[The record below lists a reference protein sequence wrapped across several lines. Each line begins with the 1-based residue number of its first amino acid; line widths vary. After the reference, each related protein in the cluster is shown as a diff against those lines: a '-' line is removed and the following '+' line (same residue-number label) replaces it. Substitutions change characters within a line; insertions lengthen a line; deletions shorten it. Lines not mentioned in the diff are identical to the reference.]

1 MFVIVQLL
9 SMDKVTDQHYINLV
23 IEGDTNA
30 FAALVDRYK
39 DMIFTLSLKMLQNRE
54 EAEEAAQDTFI
65 KTYKSLNRFKGD
77 SKFST
82 WIYKITYNNC
92 LDRLKKQK
100 RNRPVVAIDEFTEH
114 QVKSLM
120 NVLETIEE
128 NERKEMIKNCLDLLP
143 AEESF
148 LLTLYYFNE
157 NSLKEIS
164 SIIGI
169 NENNVKIKL
178 FRSRKKLAGI
188 LKIKLEPEIIDQYE
202 KHGR

>member
-1 MFVIVQLL
+1 ME
-9 SMDKVTDQHYINLV
+9 KVNDQHYINLV
-23 IEGDTNA
+23 IDGDTNA
-30 FAALVDRYK
+30 FSVLVDNYK
-39 DMIFTLSLKMLQNRE
+39 RMVFSLSFKMLQDRE

-65 KTYKSLNRFKGD
+65 KIYKSLSSFKGG

-82 WIYKITYNNC
+82 WVYKITYNNC

-100 RNRPVVAIDEFTEH
+100 RSRHIVSINEFTEH
-114 QVKSLM
+114 EVISLM
-120 NVLETIEE
+120 NVLDTIEE
-128 NERKEMIKNCLDLLP
+128 RERKLKIQDCLNLLT

-157 NSLKEIS
+157 NSLKEIAE
-164 SIIGI
+164 IIGA

-188 LKIKLEPEIIDQYE
+188 LKTKLEPELINQYE
-202 KHGR
+202 K

>member
-1 MFVIVQLL
+1 
-9 SMDKVTDQHYINLV
+9 MDKVTDQHYINLA

-39 DMIFTLSLKMLQNRE
+39 DMVFTLSLKMLQNRE

>member
-1 MFVIVQLL
+1 
-9 SMDKVTDQHYINLV
+9 MDKLNDQHYINLV
-23 IEGDTNA
+23 MNGDTNA
-30 FAALVDRYK
+30 FAALVDRHK
-39 DMIFTLSLKMLQNRE
+39 DFVFTLSLKILQNRE

-65 KTYKSLNRFKGD
+65 KIYKSLNRFKGE

-100 RNRPVVAIDEFTEH
+100 RNRPVVAINEYTEH
-114 QVKSLM
+114 EVKSLM
-120 NVLETIEE
+120 NVLDTIEE
-128 NERKEMIKNCLDLLP
+128 NERKQMIKSCLDLLP

-164 SIIGI
+164 LIMGI
-169 NENNVKIKL
+169 TENNVKIKL
-178 FRSRKKLAGI
+178 YRSRKKLTGI
-188 LKIKLEPEIIDQYE
+188 LKTKLEPEIIDQYE
-202 KHGR
+202 KQGR

>member
-1 MFVIVQLL
+1 
-9 SMDKVTDQHYINLV
+9 MDKINDQHYINLV
-23 IEGDTNA
+23 IDGETNA
-30 FAALVDRYK
+30 FATLVDRYK
-39 DMIFTLSLKMLQNRE
+39 AMVFSLSFKILQHRE

-65 KTYKSLNRFKGD
+65 KIYKSLGRFNGD

-82 WIYKITYNNC
+82 WVYKITYNNC

-100 RNRPVVAIDEFTEH
+100 RNRTVVAINEFTEH
-114 QVKSLM
+114 EVKSLM
-120 NVLETIEE
+120 NVLDTIEE
-128 NERKEMIKNCLDLLP
+128 SERKKMIQDCLNLLP

-164 SIIGI
+164 EIMGI
-169 NENNVKIKL
+169 NDNNVKIKL

-188 LKIKLEPEIIDQYE
+188 LKAKLEPEIINQYE
-202 KHGR
+202 KQGR

>member
-1 MFVIVQLL
+1 
-9 SMDKVTDQHYINLV
+9 MDKLNDQHYINLV
-23 IEGDTNA
+23 MNGDTNA
-30 FAALVDRYK
+30 FAALVDRHK
-39 DMIFTLSLKMLQNRE
+39 DFVFTLSLKILQNRE

-65 KTYKSLNRFKGD
+65 KIYKSLNRFKGE

-100 RNRPVVAIDEFTEH
+100 RKRPVVAINEYTEH
-114 QVKSLM
+114 EVKSLM
-120 NVLETIEE
+120 NVLDTIEE
-128 NERKEMIKNCLDLLP
+128 NERQQMIKSCLDLLP

-157 NSLKEIS
+157 NSLKEIAQIMS
-164 SIIGI
+164 I

-178 FRSRKKLAGI
+178 YRSRKKLTGI
-188 LKIKLEPEIIDQYE
+188 LKTKLEPEIIDQYE
-202 KHGR
+202 KQGR

>member
-1 MFVIVQLL
+1 ME
-9 SMDKVTDQHYINLV
+9 KVNDQHYINAV

-30 FAALVDRYK
+30 FAVLVDRYK
-39 DMIFTLSLKMLQNRE
+39 GIVFSLSLKMLQNRE

-65 KTYKSLNRFKGD
+65 KIYKSLNRFNGA

-82 WIYKITYNNC
+82 WVYKITYNNC

-100 RNRPVVAIDEFTEH
+100 RNRHVVAINESTEH
-114 QVKSLM
+114 EVKSLI
-120 NVLETIEE
+120 NILDTIEE
-128 NERKEMIKNCLDLLP
+128 SERKQVIQDCLNLLT

-164 SIIGI
+164 EIIGI
-169 NENNVKIKL
+169 NDNNVKIKL

-188 LKIKLEPEIIDQYE
+188 LKTKLEPELINQYE
-202 KHGR
+202 KQGR